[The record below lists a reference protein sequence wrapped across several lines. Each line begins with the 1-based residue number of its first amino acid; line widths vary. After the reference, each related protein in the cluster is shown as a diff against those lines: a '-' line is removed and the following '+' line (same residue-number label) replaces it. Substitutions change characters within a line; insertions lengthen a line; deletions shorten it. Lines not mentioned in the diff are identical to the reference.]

1 MTYFD
6 TDVLIHLLV
15 PQDPIKHKLARN
27 VFDYAFDAKKML
39 ISFLALQEAIFVL
52 YRLGQP
58 MEKIEKAVSKF
69 LEYQPVGYDTTEMRR
84 AVVLGKQI
92 GFQHINDCLHTAIAE
107 RHCNE
112 LYTFNKS
119 DFRRIAPL
127 SKLKVVVLE

>member
-15 PQDPIKHKLARN
+15 PQDITKHKLARD
-27 VFDYAFDAKKML
+27 VFDCAFYAKKML

-52 YRLGQP
+52 HRLGQP
-58 MEKIEKAVSKF
+58 TQKIEKAVSKF
-69 LEYQPVGYDTTEMRR
+69 LEYQPVGYDMTEMQR
-84 AVVLGKQI
+84 AVVLGKQL

-107 RHCNE
+107 RHCDE

-119 DFRRIAPL
+119 DFRRIAQL